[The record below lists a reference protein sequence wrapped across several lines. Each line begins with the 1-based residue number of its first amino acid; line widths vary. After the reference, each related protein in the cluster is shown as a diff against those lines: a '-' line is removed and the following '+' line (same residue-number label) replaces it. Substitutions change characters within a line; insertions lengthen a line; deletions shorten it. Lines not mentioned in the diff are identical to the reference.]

1 MKLILGSSSPFRKSL
16 LERLLLEFDTY
27 SPDIDETSHEGESP
41 SALVKRLSIAKAEE
55 IAKDNPNSLIIG
67 SDQVAVFDNQILGK
81 PGNHE
86 NAVMQLTKFST
97 HSVKFITG
105 LCLFNSKT
113 LDYQYHQDETW
124 VHFRKLSALQI
135 EYYLKNDSPY
145 QCAGSFRSE
154 GLGCSLFSS
163 IESSDPNA
171 LIGLPIIKLVEMLES
186 EGIDVLN

>member
-1 MKLILGSSSPFRKSL
+1 M
-16 LERLLLEFDTY
+16 
-27 SPDIDETSHEGESP
+27 
-41 SALVKRLSIAKAEE
+41 
-55 IAKDNPNSLIIG
+55 IIG

-86 NAVMQLTKFST
+86 NAVMQLTKFSN
-97 HSVKFITG
+97 HSVQFITG

-124 VHFRKLSALQI
+124 VHFRELSALQI

-154 GLGCSLFSS
+154 GLGCSLFRS